1 MRHLRRTTVL
11 VLFTLYHTFQ
21 KKQAQSDFLSY
32 FCPQVENTFQHGGH
46 LWNFIGRISSR
57 SAAFCCCSGSA
68 PGFCCRSFCPS
79 CWAPG
84 WPWPQSL
91 PSAFLHG
98 GEGSPGLWPP
108 GSASAPPLPERW
120 PLSCSFW
127 GCCCGSSVRR
137 KAGCPGLPKPLAA
150 EWACSKNG
158 C

>member
-1 MRHLRRTTVL
+1 MEFHWKNIL
-11 VLFTLYHTFQ
+11 
-21 KKQAQSDFLSY
+21 
-32 FCPQVENTFQHGGH
+32 
-46 LWNFIGRISSR
+46 
-57 SAAFCCCSGSA
+57 
-68 PGFCCRSFCPS
+68 SFCGLLLLLWL
-79 CWAPG
+79 CARFL
-84 WPWPQSL
+84 L
-91 PSAFLHG
+91 PFFLPFLLG
-98 GEGSPGLWPP
+98 TGLALASEPAVCFLTRRGRLPGLWPP